1 MFGGRESD
9 NYYDIDKWRT
19 VFTKCCGRRST
30 CDNYD
35 SIHNGRSKHDDNNF
49 FTWVITETTT
59 TVISY
64 ETTTVVTD
72 DETEPLLCGDVN
84 LDGTVSLADAVKL
97 NKAIAGSVELNE
109 TATSSADTNSNG
121 DLEQEDA
128 LILLKFLVQYID
140 TIPMTE

>member
-1 MFGGRESD
+1 M
-9 NYYDIDKWRT
+9 
-19 VFTKCCGRRST
+19 
-30 CDNYD
+30 
-35 SIHNGRSKHDDNNF
+35 
-49 FTWVITETTT
+49 
-59 TVISY
+59 
-64 ETTTVVTD
+64 TD

-109 TATSSADTNSNG
+109 TAISSADTNGNG